1 MIEAKVR
8 FELIRLILKTLMT
21 YQQQEFLRPI
31 VTPYELEV
39 ALQEEQVWT
48 GRYLL
53 DFGQVLASISHP
65 ASSSPDNPDVDGD
78 ELSRR
83 GASDEDNDE
92 PVFSLV
98 TGTYRHRKRYGSG
111 GEHKSEAGLLSNAP
125 EASDS
130 AVVLRNQ
137 SGAVA
142 KFPMDSAA
150 GQFLQQRT
158 YRGLD
163 PRSGGDAPSVLEQ
176 GRSGIARGYQDDLQY
191 QNYRAE

>member
-1 MIEAKVR
+1 
-8 FELIRLILKTLMT
+8 MT

-48 GRYLL
+48 GRYVL
-53 DFGQVLASISHP
+53 DFGQILANISHP
-65 ASSSPDNPDVDGD
+65 VSSLPGDVDGD
-78 ELSRR
+78 EVSRR
-83 GASDEDNDE
+83 EASDEDKDE

-98 TGTYRHRKRYGSG
+98 TGTYRHRKRYENGK
-111 GEHKSEAGLLSNAP
+111 EHKSEAGLLSNAP

-137 SGAVA
+137 GGAVS
-142 KFPMDSAA
+142 KFSMDSAA

-191 QNYRAE
+191 QNYQAE